1 MQNFDQS
8 NHSDAKQNL
17 QVWVCDHCQS
27 VHFKAGNVLLNFSKN
42 EFAELTQS
50 ILEIFQREYG
60 SLEFY
65 NLVMMLQQND
75 DILLSQSI
83 A

>member
-1 MQNFDQS
+1 MSNLQNENRNES
-8 NHSDAKQNL
+8 SQNL
-17 QVWVCDHCQS
+17 QVWSCENCQS
-27 VHFKAGNVLLNFSKN
+27 VHFKAGNVLLNFSKA
-42 EFAELTQS
+42 EFTELTHAV
-50 ILEIFQREYG
+50 LEIFQKDYG

-65 NLVMMLQQND
+65 HLISAIQTND